1 LEKFRTSKID
11 VINMADLK
19 PIGRI
24 LGVIGGIVMIVVGII
39 IAVNNVLQEALLT
52 LDLLGANFVGDTVG
66 GDLGWVISTALMI
79 VCGLIAIFGYQKLA
93 SRDKGDLLLWGFIYI
108 VVGFVGWGLGG
119 ILVLIAGIIL
129 LIDYFI

>member
-1 LEKFRTSKID
+1 
-11 VINMADLK
+11 MADLK

-39 IAVNNVLQEALLT
+39 IAVNNILQEALLT

-79 VCGLIAIFGYQKLA
+79 VCGLIAVFGYQKLA
-93 SRDKGDLLLWGFIYI
+93 SRDKGDLLLWGIIYI
-108 VVGFVGWGLGG
+108 VVGLVGWGLGG
-119 ILVLIAGIIL
+119 ILVLVAGIIL